1 MEGIGIFYDVK
12 IYGSFIIFSVKNWL
26 EFRCYVLEGIKY
38 CCKFIVGVKYMVGF
52 VQEIFEEE
60 KEEMGLLKKMV
71 IIFLG
76 MDFEVFQLGGFIS
89 ER

>member
-1 MEGIGIFYDVK
+1 MKCVMEGIGIFYDVK

-52 VQEIFEEE
+52 V
-60 KEEMGLLKKMV
+60 
-71 IIFLG
+71 
-76 MDFEVFQLGGFIS
+76 
-89 ER
+89 